1 MFRLSTPSEELPGVM
16 NRPRASARSTARAPH
31 EIDPVPHYWGHRDT
45 EAFEALLASYQD
57 KVFRLAYAMLGD
69 RAQAED
75 AAQESFLRIWKSMD
89 RYRGDSALGTWIFSI
104 ARNVCLTAI
113 SKRRRSAPIEE
124 AERSGP
130 DAPDRQ
136 RDILQL
142 VEQLPANYRQV
153 VMLFYMEDRSCEE
166 VARMLDLPLG
176 TVKTHL
182 HRARQQLAMM
192 MKETNSGPQ
201 RI

>member
-1 MFRLSTPSEELPGVM
+1 MAADEEITALL
-16 NRPRASARSTARAPH
+16 ASGCR
-31 EIDPVPHYWGHRDT
+31 T
-45 EAFEALLASYQD
+45 EAFETLLAAYQD
-57 KVFRLAYAMLGD
+57 KVFRLSYSMLGD

-113 SKRRRSAPIEE
+113 SKRAARRSAPIEE
-124 AERSGP
+124 AERSTS

-136 RDILQL
+136 RDILRL
-142 VEQLPANYRQV
+142 VAELPKNYRAV
-153 VMLFYMEDRSCEE
+153 VMLFYMEDRSYEE
-166 VARMLDLPLG
+166 VARLLDLPVG

-182 HRARQQLAMM
+182 HRARNQLATMIQ
-192 MKETNSGPQ
+192 EADQCPTNLTNSLTND
-201 RI
+201 